1 MLSTWARSEP
11 MEENFSLA
19 AEWYDGTNA
28 LRHSGVL
35 RWDGA
40 DRLTLDASGVETQ
53 FDVADLQ
60 FAENR
65 PDQIVYRRETVPDFR
80 LILPAELPPGLAAR
94 LPAESNYGAW
104 IDRLGLGRSVA
115 AFAVVSAAAVA
126 LPDEYLG
133 EKICAAVVFRGRPIT
148 LAELN
153 AFLDERGVSA
163 HARPDALVAMPA
175 LPTTA
180 VGKVDKKQVVARLM
194 AGKNG

>member
-40 DRLTLDASGVETQ
+40 DRLTLDAFGVETQ

-80 LILPAELPPGLAAR
+80 LILPAELPLR
-94 LPAESNYGAW
+94 
-104 IDRLGLGRSVA
+104 RRS
-115 AFAVVSAAAVA
+115 
-126 LPDEYLG
+126 D
-133 EKICAAVVFRGRPIT
+133 RGR
-148 LAELN
+148 AGG
-153 AFLDERGVSA
+153 RG
-163 HARPDALVAMPA
+163 P
-175 LPTTA
+175 
-180 VGKVDKKQVVARLM
+180 
-194 AGKNG
+194 